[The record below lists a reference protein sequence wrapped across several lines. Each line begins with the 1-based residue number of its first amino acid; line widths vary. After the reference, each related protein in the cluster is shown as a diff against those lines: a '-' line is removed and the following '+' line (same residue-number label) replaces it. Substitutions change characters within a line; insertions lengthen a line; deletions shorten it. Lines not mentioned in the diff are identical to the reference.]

1 MPEYIEHGVLLGNRP
16 EDWVAGS
23 IGALSFEE
31 RNPSG
36 DWRPYLVKK
45 EYQKGKEDSM
55 SCVSF
60 SACTTI
66 EMQEKF
72 LTGIEKNYSDRWI
85 AKMSGTTPD
94 GNWLYKVGDTVR
106 NLGMVEESSY
116 PAPPNFTFAQYHADI
131 PEPKLSELKAEGLAW
146 KQKWDVKTEF
156 INTSIGLWTTVKEDL
171 RKHLKHTPLQI
182 VIPGHA
188 IVNIFCEEDLVH
200 YFDTYN
206 PFEKKTTYPNIQTA
220 YKYVLTPKNMY
231 TTKKVKINGAYGVL
245 VDMPNNSAITK
256 AEDET
261 EWRSYSKPDSYGVK
275 TVNGDNTTN
284 WDVDLEINF

>member
-1 MPEYIEHGVLLGNRP
+1 MEFIEHGVILGQRP

-36 DWRPYLVKK
+36 DWRPYLPTREK
-45 EYQKGKEDSM
+45 QKGKEDSM

-60 SACTTI
+60 SALSSI

-72 LTGIEKNYSDRWI
+72 LTGKENNYSDRWI
-85 AKMSGTTPD
+85 AKMSGTTAD
-94 GNWLYKVGDTVR
+94 GNYLWKVGDAVR
-106 NLGMVEESSY
+106 NLGLVAETSY
-116 PAPPNFTFAQYHADI
+116 PAPANFTFDQYHAEI
-131 PEPKLSELKAEGLAW
+131 PAAKKAELLAEGSVW

-156 INTSIGLWTTVKEDL
+156 INTSIGLWTSVKEDL
-171 RKHLKHTPLQI
+171 MKHLKHAPIQI

-188 IVNIFCEEDLVH
+188 IVNIFCEADIARYL
-200 YFDTYN
+200 DTYY
-206 PFEKKTTYPNIQTA
+206 PFEKTTAYSNIQTA

-231 TTKKVKINGAYGVL
+231 TTKKVKINGAFGVL

-275 TVNGDNTTN
+275 TVNGDGTTN